1 MSDLRLDH
9 VASTLRESNYKSLQ
23 QALDKCKFNK
33 CKLMLSS
40 KSFLKEGELF
50 NLVGPAH
57 NQINRNFSA
66 ETFLPS
72 NIVDNKTRCM
82 AIR

>member
-1 MSDLRLDH
+1 MSLDH
-9 VASTLRESNYKSLQ
+9 VASALRESNYKSLQ
-23 QALDKCKFNK
+23 QALDKY
-33 CKLMLSS
+33 KLMLSS